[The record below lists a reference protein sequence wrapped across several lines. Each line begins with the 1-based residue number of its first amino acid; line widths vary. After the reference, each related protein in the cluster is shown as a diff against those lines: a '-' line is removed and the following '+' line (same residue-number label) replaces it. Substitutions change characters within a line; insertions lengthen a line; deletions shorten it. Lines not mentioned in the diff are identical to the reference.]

1 MESDPQIL
9 WDGLLE
15 SRVHSVWP
23 CFRATRS
30 IVPKW
35 EKQGHFPGNRVTF
48 LGTGLRVKARFS
60 LFLDGW
66 MVPTGTKK
74 GKQMRRM
81 RKFTESKGKR
91 RKTETQN
98 HSGMPTLVLC
108 LSLKSGGTL
117 SMRKKQS
124 TFQEL
129 QNSVTSIQRFL
140 NKITLSTKINSQ
152 KVHAKF

>member
-23 CFRATRS
+23 CFREHEAS
-30 IVPKW
+30 YPN
-35 EKQGHFPGNRVTF
+35 EKNRVTF

-74 GKQMRRM
+74 KGKQMRRM

-91 RKTETQN
+91 RKTDTESQWHAHPGPLSLLWKVVAPWAWEGN
-98 HSGMPTLVLC
+98 SLHFKSSRILC
-108 LSLKSGGTL
+108 LAF
-117 SMRKKQS
+117 R
-124 TFQEL
+124 
-129 QNSVTSIQRFL
+129 RFL